1 MAPADR
7 SLRWSLAG
15 TEPQR
20 SLLDDDVDPM
30 RELREVE
37 YLHVRARS
45 IISEVPRASRMP
57 FRYTINPYRGCS
69 HACTYCFA
77 RPTHEY
83 LGLNGAED
91 FERRIV
97 VKVNAVERL
106 AAELARPS
114 WGGEH
119 IAMGTNTDPYQQCEG
134 RYRLTR
140 GIVET
145 LGAARNPFS
154 ILTKSTMMLR
164 DLDVLRGR
172 RPSAPTCASTSRSA
186 RSTRRSGAS
195 ASPARRRRWR
205 RVEAVARLNEAG
217 VPCGVLVAPIL
228 PGLSDGESSFRGRA
242 RLHRGRR
249 ASRSRASRCTCGPA
263 YASSSCPGWSAS
275 GPTSWCATEALQ
287 CTQRLSRARG
297 AGAHLCAR
305 PRTGASGTAV
315 APGARSTPGGRGVRS
330 RGAAAAPPAPPHRS
344 CARRLRPGL
353 ALPRDAVAESR
364 HAVLRARRATPRA
377 ACSTAT
383 AGACTTTH
391 GRIRRRYA
399 TQALDRVPARVPRL
413 ATLAAAAA
421 RAVHRTVLPRRGDG
435 DRRRAP
441 AVRALPARGLRAAS
455 ARSGVSS
462 IRARRGA
469 DAIDAQLHERACRR
483 PGRARSDITGAVRRP
498 PRRRVRAARRR
509 AWLVLG
515 SQLLRWTPAGYG
527 ERRPRPRATTWR
539 S

>member
-20 SLLDDDVDPM
+20 SLLDDDVDPT

-83 LGLNGAED
+83 LGLNGGDD

-145 LGAARNPFS
+145 LGRARNPFS
-154 ILTKSTMMLR
+154 ILTKSTMILR
-164 DLDVLRGR
+164 DLDLLVAAAERTDVRVNFSIGTLDEEVWHSSEPGT
-172 RPSAPTCASTSRSA
+172 PP
-186 RSTRRSGAS
+186 
-195 ASPARRRRWR
+195 PWR
-205 RVEAVARLNEAG
+205 RVEALARLRAAG

-228 PGLSDGESSFRGRA
+228 PGLSDGEEQ
-242 RLHRGRR
+242 L
-249 ASRSRASRCTCGPA
+249 
-263 YASSSCPGWSAS
+263 SAVVKA
-275 GPTSWCATEALQ
+275 CVE
-287 CTQRLSRARG
+287 
-297 AGAHLCAR
+297 AGA
-305 PRTGASGTAV
+305 ASISSIGL
-315 APGARSTPGGRGVRS
+315 
-330 RGAAAAPPAPPHRS
+330 H
-344 CARRLRPGL
+344 LRPGVREL
-353 ALPRDAVAESR
+353 FMPWL
-364 HAVLRARRATPRA
+364 
-377 ACSTAT
+377 
-383 AGACTTTH
+383 
-391 GRIRRRYA
+391 
-399 TQALDRVPARVPRL
+399 ARVRPDLVERYEAL
-413 ATLAAAAA
+413 YAA
-421 RAVHRTVLPRRGDG
+421 RNGYLARDEQERISER
-435 DRRRAP
+435 
-441 AVRALPARGLRAAS
+441 VRALVESHGGCAKSPRQSRL
-455 ARSGVSS
+455 
-462 IRARRGA
+462 
-469 DAIDAQLHERACRR
+469 AIVET
-483 PGRARSDITGAVRRP
+483 PRRP
-498 PRRRVRAARRR
+498 PPCAPPEQLP
-509 AWLVLG
+509 LVG
-515 SQLLRWTPAGYG
+515 
-527 ERRPRPRATTWR
+527 
-539 S
+539 